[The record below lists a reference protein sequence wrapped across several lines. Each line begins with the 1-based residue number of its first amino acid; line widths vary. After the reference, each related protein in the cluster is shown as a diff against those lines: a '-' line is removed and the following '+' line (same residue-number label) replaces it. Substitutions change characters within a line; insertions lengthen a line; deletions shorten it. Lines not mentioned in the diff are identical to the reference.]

1 MSLITIS
8 QSLGSGGKD
17 IARQVAAGLKIELYD
32 DNRLQEEALAMGI
45 GSEYLKGLDEKAP
58 GLFDRIIGKNPDIYM
73 DLMEA
78 VVYKVSQRGQ
88 GVIIGHCG
96 QMLLRDFGCAL
107 HVRIYASRER
117 RISNLMKTN
126 QVNRQSAVKIIRKSD
141 HQRNGFFKFAFN
153 IDLDDP
159 SLYDLTI
166 NTEKIGNDLA
176 SQFVINMANS
186 DEINACS
193 LTALNAMERLSLTK
207 KVEAELLKNDISL
220 TLVNID
226 AQDEGRIHISGL
238 AANEHEKK
246 RIQDVIAG
254 MPDISNVQF
263 DVGVV
268 TGGI

>member
-1 MSLITIS
+1 
-8 QSLGSGGKD
+8 
-17 IARQVAAGLKIELYD
+17 
-32 DNRLQEEALAMGI
+32 
-45 GSEYLKGLDEKAP
+45 
-58 GLFDRIIGKNPDIYM
+58 
-73 DLMEA
+73 
-78 VVYKVSQRGQ
+78 
-88 GVIIGHCG
+88 
-96 QMLLRDFGCAL
+96 
-107 HVRIYASRER
+107 
-117 RISNLMKTN
+117 MKTN

-220 TLVNID
+220 TLVHID
-226 AQDEGRIHISGL
+226 AQDEGRLHISGL
-238 AANEHEKK
+238 AANEHEKE

-263 DVGVV
+263 DIGVV
-268 TGGI
+268 TSGI

>member
-1 MSLITIS
+1 MPITGSTRNTLVLII
-8 QSLGSGGKD
+8 
-17 IARQVAAGLKIELYD
+17 
-32 DNRLQEEALAMGI
+32 
-45 GSEYLKGLDEKAP
+45 
-58 GLFDRIIGKNPDIYM
+58 
-73 DLMEA
+73 
-78 VVYKVSQRGQ
+78 
-88 GVIIGHCG
+88 
-96 QMLLRDFGCAL
+96 
-107 HVRIYASRER
+107 
-117 RISNLMKTN
+117 RISPF
-126 QVNRQSAVKIIRKSD
+126 
-141 HQRNGFFKFAFN
+141 FFKFAFN

-220 TLVNID
+220 TLVHID
-226 AQDEGRIHISGL
+226 AQDEGRLHISGL
-238 AANEHEKK
+238 AANEHEKE

-263 DVGVV
+263 DIGVV
-268 TGGI
+268 TSGI